1 MMISYRDYSLNQH
14 HFVIIQVV
22 NDEFANLGAV
32 LIYLRG
38 H

>member
-14 HFVIIQVV
+14 HFVIIEVV
-22 NDEFANLGAV
+22 NDQFANLEAAF
-32 LIYLRG
+32 IYLRG